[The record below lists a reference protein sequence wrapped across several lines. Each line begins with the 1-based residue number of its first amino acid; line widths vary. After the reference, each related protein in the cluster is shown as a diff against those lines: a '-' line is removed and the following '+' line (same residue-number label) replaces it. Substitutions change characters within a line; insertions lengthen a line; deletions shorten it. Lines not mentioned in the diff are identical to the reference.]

1 MNILCKTVYDP
12 LNSFCGPLKRA
23 FPTHIMDYDALIDCM
38 TNNDWSLVRKLGA
51 GCSKELLVA
60 VIRKDEKVF
69 FKDKDNEFVKFIGG
83 HELYNCLTSKEKDT
97 YWGNGHLENIIR
109 QCMVVNALDPITSKL
124 HDVVDRVKRTASSHG
139 GHNGTMNQGEIVK
152 SIMSDPSIM
161 TSMFSMIDSPDSM
174 KLLMSSLRKVV
185 DGMMTDGTEY
195 EDSNDHDSD
204 HDQETDELVK
214 DVPSVDSHTSYALAS
229 PGSFIKNERKK
240 KKRNLNRKKKS
251 NMSNDPIKSIMSM
264 IGEMEMDEEE
274 MKEVSNDLKNMKPEE
289 FAEIASTVTGMMKS
303 NGLNNGSVDIKSML
317 NNLSGMDLSS
327 IMKK

>member
-1 MNILCKTVYDP
+1 M
-12 LNSFCGPLKRA
+12 R
-23 FPTHIMDYDALIDCM
+23 
-38 TNNDWSLVRKLGA
+38 
-51 GCSKELLVA
+51 
-60 VIRKDEKVF
+60 
-69 FKDKDNEFVKFIGG
+69 
-83 HELYNCLTSKEKDT
+83 
-97 YWGNGHLENIIR
+97 
-109 QCMVVNALDPITSKL
+109 
-124 HDVVDRVKRTASSHG
+124 
-139 GHNGTMNQGEIVK
+139 
-152 SIMSDPSIM
+152 
-161 TSMFSMIDSPDSM
+161 
-174 KLLMSSLRKVV
+174 
-185 DGMMTDGTEY
+185 
-195 EDSNDHDSD
+195 
-204 HDQETDELVK
+204 ETDELVK
-214 DVPSVDSHTSYALAS
+214 DVPSVDSHTSYDLAS